1 MTRRS
6 SKVRTWRAASGAWL
20 GIGTAPGALVLGA
33 QVGGRHDGALP
44 LIVLVV
50 GGAVMAALL
59 AAQGRLGLRAP
70 AGEDAGMTDL
80 APRYLPPMAE
90 RAFTA
95 LLAAAMVG
103 WFGFNVGLGGAAAAA
118 LVGVPDA
125 AGVVALTVPMVAI
138 LIAGGGRWNAV
149 AVATTLT
156 AIALIGIV
164 AVRLAPPGVAGDVLP
179 GGPARR
185 PGRRPRRLHR
195 LRVGV
200 RRPGPRLHRRPARAR
215 RPRGLRG
222 APRRPRARGLHR
234 GRRGRGG
241 QRIHRRRRRPGRPGR
256 PPGREPVR
264 RRLGH
269 SPHPGRRPLRRLRRP
284 PLPPRPQPCW
294 RWGPGVVGA
303 G

>member
-125 AGVVALTVPMVAI
+125 A
-138 LIAGGGRWNAV
+138 
-149 AVATTLT
+149 
-156 AIALIGIV
+156 
-164 AVRLAPPGVAGDVLP
+164 
-179 GGPARR
+179 
-185 PGRRPRRLHR
+185 
-195 LRVGV
+195 
-200 RRPGPRLHRRPARAR
+200 
-215 RPRGLRG
+215 
-222 APRRPRARGLHR
+222 
-234 GRRGRGG
+234 RRGGADRPDG
-241 QRIHRRRRRPGRPGR
+241 RDPDRRRRPVERGRGR
-256 PPGREPVR
+256 HHPHRDRADRHRRGAARSAGR
-264 RRLGH
+264 RR
-269 SPHPGRRPLRRLRRP
+269 
-284 PLPPRPQPCW
+284 
-294 RWGPGVVGA
+294 
-303 G
+303 